1 MISCLSQRE
10 TFMRDLFIKTHEHQ
24 IYTLCTTTMMM
35 DMALILFKWS
45 RWMMTFISLVK
56 CCSNIIEYSSTQK
69 GPRKVSSFTAVF
81 FPFWN
86 SWDYYVF
93 FARNNNWCTN
103 FEIFFLCPWCW
114 SFGFWHHHPW
124 EISNR
129 EAVSVQSVFTISM
142 CNISLIVDR
151 LPNMFSRKT
160 RFFLRYLSTSS
171 VSGFS
176 NDV

>member
-1 MISCLSQRE
+1 MN
-10 TFMRDLFIKTHEHQ
+10 IKS
-24 IYTLCTTTMMM
+24 TLYVQQ
-35 DMALILFKWS
+35 LWWWIWLWS
-45 RWMMTFISLVK
+45 
-56 CCSNIIEYSSTQK
+56 CSNGQGEWWHLYHLWNVVPTSYSSTQK
-69 GPRKVSSFTAVF
+69 GPRKVSSFTAGF

-93 FARNNNWCTN
+93 LQGVILNWCTN
-103 FEIFFLCPWCW
+103 FEIFFLCPFW
-114 SFGFWHHHPW
+114 SFGFWHHPW